1 MFLTGGITNN
11 PTTGKIPERVILDR
25 VAWVYAAVP
34 TDFGLVGISI
44 LLKLKDLYR
53 AGKRYSANK
62 DDNNVE
68 I

>member
-11 PTTGKIPERVILDR
+11 PTTGKIPEGLILDR
-25 VAWVYAAVP
+25 VAWVYAAAP
-34 TDFGLVGISI
+34 IDLGLEGIRI